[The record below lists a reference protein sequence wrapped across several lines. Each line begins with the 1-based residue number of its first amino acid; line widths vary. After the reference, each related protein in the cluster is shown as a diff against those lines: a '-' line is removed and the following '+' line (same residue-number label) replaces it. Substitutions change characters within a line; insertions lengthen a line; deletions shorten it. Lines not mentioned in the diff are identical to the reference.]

1 MKANDKRIIKTEVM
15 DYKKFKEEFAWNQT
29 IDGSYDK
36 KSNTIEVV
44 MACETGYANDEEV
57 LYK

>member
-15 DYKKFKEEFAWNQT
+15 DYKRYKEEFAWNQI

-36 KSNTIEVV
+36 KEKTIEVV
-44 MACETGYANDEEV
+44 MHCQTGYANDEEV